1 MNSFL
6 ELFSDPVA
14 QVVTAGVLL
23 IAAASALIGCFLF
36 LKKTSLVG
44 DAIAHAALP
53 GVCAAF
59 VIFESRH
66 PLVMLLG
73 AMASGLLSMW
83 LMGVILRRTK
93 LKADVAIGITLSW
106 FFAIGIVLL
115 TAIQQSGLPNQ
126 SGLDHFLFGNA
137 AGMLWEDVVTFG
149 SFSLVLIAA
158 VILLYRP
165 WKLMLFDRNHA
176 VARGL
181 NVRVLEGTLSVLTVL
196 AVAIGVQ
203 TVGVVLMAALLITPA
218 AAARFWTHRLPLMLV
233 LALLFGVLSAL
244 VGTWVSF
251 TTPRMPT
258 GPWMVLVIS
267 GVAVFSFIFGSKKGA
282 FPKWWKGQ
290 QIHAKIAR
298 ENVLKLLYQLGEA
311 QDNHNQSHTR
321 DAMMNR
327 RAMRSSDL
335 AKTLS
340 ILTRRGLVLRQ
351 GHGYKLSEEG
361 LVEGARVVRLHRL
374 WEMYLTTYVKI
385 APDHVHNDAEAIEHL
400 ITPELEE
407 ELLRLLDHPE
417 RDPHNSEIPYPK
429 KK

>member
-1 MNSFL
+1 MTGIEAML
-6 ELFSDPVA
+6 HDPVA
-14 QVVTAGVLL
+14 RVVVAGVLL

-73 AMASGLLSMW
+73 AMGSGLLSMW
-83 LMGVILRRTK
+83 FMGFILRRTR

-115 TAIQQSGLPNQ
+115 TAIQQSGMPNQ

-137 AGMLWEDVVTFG
+137 AGMLWDDVITFG
-149 SFSLVLIAA
+149 AFSIVLILA
-158 VILLYRP
+158 VLLLYRP

-218 AAARFWTHRLPLMLV
+218 AAARFWTHRLPIMLL
-233 LALLFGVLSAL
+233 LAVVFGVVSAL
-244 VGTWVSF
+244 VGTWVSY

-258 GPWMVLVIS
+258 GPWMVVVIS
-267 GVAVFSFIFGSKKGA
+267 AVAVLSFLFGTRKGA
-282 FPKWWKGQ
+282 VPRWWKGQ
-290 QIHAKIAR
+290 KIQTKIAR

-311 QDNHNQSHTR
+311 QGNQQLAHTR
-321 DAMMNR
+321 DDMTNR
-327 RAMRSSDL
+327 RPMRISDL
-335 AKTLS
+335 NRTLS
-340 ILTRRGLVLRQ
+340 ALDRKGLVLKE
-351 GHGYKLSEEG
+351 GHGYTLSEDGLAEG
-361 LVEGARVVRLHRL
+361 GRVVRLHRL

-400 ITPELEE
+400 ITPEIEE
-407 ELLRLLDHPE
+407 QLLQLLDHPE
-417 RDPHNSEIPYPK
+417 RDPHDSEIPYPK
-429 KK
+429 RD